1 MPGKENKLFR
11 LWEELKRR
19 KVFRVTAMYAAT
31 AFIIMEAGDIML
43 PRLGLPDWTVT
54 ALIVLLITGFP
65 IIAIISWIFD
75 ITPEGFVKTDQVN
88 LQKKKEGSNPPN
100 KKLVNLNN
108 IIIVILLTA
117 VCILLY
123 PKIFTPEKMDRTRGD
138 LSRANSFIA
147 VLPFSNTRSD
157 PDTDYLGFAIAD
169 QIIGNLV
176 YMNHLIVRPSG
187 SIRKYEKQLIDP
199 IKVGNELNVE
209 YVIIGNYLKE
219 ADMIR
224 LNVEL
229 IDVGSNEG
237 IWRESVE
244 VDFNSTFELQ
254 DMVARKVV
262 EGLNVKFS
270 KSEMNRIEKD
280 ISNDPL
286 AYEYYLRSIAYPFT
300 NEGDRLAI
308 EMLNKS
314 IEIDSGFA
322 PAYKQLGDRMHRF
335 SQFGLLDGEETK
347 RSERFYLKA
356 LSLNPDMI
364 YALANLAL
372 IYTETDRIEQAVKL
386 TQQILDINPN
396 NAEAHFAL
404 GYIYRY
410 AGMNQEAVQEMETAI
425 SLDPSNQEFRSIVI
439 TYGYVGAYEKVFDVV
454 DKFEDKVFMTGE
466 LGFFLLRQ
474 GKREQ
479 ALESF
484 NYVIEHDAGGLYSFL
499 AESLT
504 SYIEGD
510 FEAGLQ
516 VVRRIEEA
524 NILDAE
530 TWFHFAGLCAMM
542 GDNEGAVRLLQ
553 RAVDG
558 GFFNYPFMLKDPFF
572 DSVRDDGEFQFV
584 LQQANEKHLAFK
596 KRFQGHWN

>member
-1 MPGKENKLFR
+1 MPGGKNKLFR
-11 LWEELKRR
+11 FWEELKRR
-19 KVFRVTAMYAAT
+19 KVFRVITMYAAT
-31 AFIIMEAGDIML
+31 AFIIMEAADIML

-54 ALIVLLITGFP
+54 TLIVLLIIGFP
-65 IIAIISWIFD
+65 VIAIISWIFD
-75 ITPEGFVKTDQVN
+75 ITTEGFVKTDQVS
-88 LQKKKEGSNPPN
+88 LQKKKESSKPPI
-100 KKLVNLNN
+100 KRFLNLNN
-108 IIIVILLTA
+108 IIIVILLTT

-123 PKIFTPEKMDRTRGD
+123 PKIFIPEKMDRTRGGI
-138 LSRANSFIA
+138 SRANSFIA

-176 YMNHLIVRPSG
+176 YMNHLVVRPSG

-199 IKVGNELNVE
+199 ITVGHELNVD
-209 YVIIGNYLKE
+209 YVIIGSYLNE

-244 VDFNSTFELQ
+244 VDFSSTFELQ

-280 ISNDPL
+280 ISSDPL

-300 NEGDRLAI
+300 NEGDKLAI

-314 IEIDSGFA
+314 IEIDPGFA

-335 SQFGLLDGEETK
+335 SQFGLLDVDETK
-347 RSERFYLKA
+347 RSEEFYLKA

-364 YALANLAL
+364 YALGNLAL
-372 IYTETDRIEQAVKL
+372 IYAETDRTEQAVEL
-386 TQQILDINPN
+386 TKQILDINPN

-410 AGMNQEAVQEMETAI
+410 AGLNQEAVQEMEIAI

-439 TYGYVGAYEKVFDVV
+439 SYGYVGAYDKVFEVADR
-454 DKFEDKVFMTGE
+454 FEHKVFMTAE

-484 NYVIEHDAGGLYSFL
+484 RYVIEHDAGGLYSFI
-499 AESLT
+499 AESLA
-504 SYIEGD
+504 SYIKGD

-516 VVRRIEEA
+516 VVHSIKES

-530 TWFHFAGLCAMM
+530 TWFHFAGLCALM
-542 GDNEGAVRLLQ
+542 GDKEGSVRRLQ

-558 GFFNYPFMLKDPFF
+558 GFFNYPFMLEDPFF
-572 DSVRDDGEFQFV
+572 DSVRDDAEFQSV
-584 LQQANEKHLAFK
+584 LQQAKEKHLVFK